1 MSSRFITEDD
11 LKKILESLQVGEP
24 IDFIS
29 LYASNTLSLTST
41 FQTLPYNAIRSQA
54 SNGGFTHNGQGGI
67 ICNKNGYIEISAC
80 YYYTGTQGELY
91 YLYPHK
97 NDVIMSG
104 VAERCASTT
113 DYVSLP
119 AFIISV
125 ASGDIITF
133 KGKSASG
140 KAGIFANGGMP
151 LSNATLK
158 YISGSTYNIN
168 TIYPL
173 DIDKIYPV
181 GSIYMSVNNVNPET
195 FMSGTVWEQ
204 IQDRFLLAAGLTYAG
219 GSTGGAATVTLDTT
233 QIPAHTHGSES
244 LTGYFQVRRYG
255 SSANTGNY
263 ITTASGIA
271 SLSYPTGQGGAYGIT
286 GNTTT
291 STTLQ
296 RLNINATHEHNS
308 VGGSKAHNN
317 MPPYLT
323 VYMWKRTA

>member
-11 LKKILESLQVGEP
+11 LKKVLESLQVGEP

-41 FQTLPYNAIRSQA
+41 FQILPYNTIRSQV

-97 NDVIMSG
+97 NDVVMSG

-133 KGKSASG
+133 KGKSGSG
-140 KAGIFANGGMP
+140 KAGVFANGGIP

-158 YISGSTYNIN
+158 YINGSTYNTN
-168 TIYPL
+168 SIYNFN
-173 DIDKIYPV
+173 IDMIYPV
-181 GSIYMSVNNVNPET
+181 GSIYMSVNNVSPET
-195 FMSGTVWEQ
+195 FIPGTVWESLTN
-204 IQDRFLLAAGLTYAG
+204 RFLIGAGDTYGGGAKGGETTHMLTVDEIPSHRHQESTNNFAWKANSAILQKG
-219 GSTGGAATVTLDTT
+219 TSWNASTGQTLY
-233 QIPAHTHGSES
+233 
-244 LTGYFQVRRYG
+244 TGY
-255 SSANTGNY
+255 TGD
-263 ITTASGIA
+263 G
-271 SLSYPTGQGGAYGIT
+271 
-286 GNTTT
+286 
-291 STTLQ
+291 
-296 RLNINATHEHNS
+296 
-308 VGGSKAHNN
+308 KAHNN
-317 MPPYLT
+317 MPPYLA